1 MKQNLPSSFV
11 SVSKWFFAEKPVIY
25 ILLFTY
31 LFITLV
37 PLVWV
42 LSTSFKSNEEA
53 ISLPPQFVP
62 ANPTLDNYL
71 FVVTEP
77 HIVHSLFNS
86 FIVSIGSTVI
96 SVAISALGGYAFAR
110 FQFKGKNILLSVILG
125 LFMIPVLIN
134 IIPLYIMF
142 SQIGLLNSLLG
153 LILTFQILIIP
164 LNIFLLK
171 SYFET
176 IPRDLEEAALIDGCS
191 SLGVLRRITIPLSM
205 PGFAIASVLA
215 FRFSWNEFIL
225 PIVLANRPDSMVFQ
239 VALYEFVSLYSIEW
253 GYLTAG
259 INIALIPILVLM
271 LIFQKQ
277 MVRGLTLGAIRH

>member
-1 MKQNLPSSFV
+1 MKQNFPSSFV

-53 ISLPPQFVP
+53 ISLPPQFIP
-62 ANPTLDNYL
+62 TNPTLDNYL

-77 HIVHSLFNS
+77 RIVHSLFNS
-86 FIVSIGSTVI
+86 FIVSIGSSVI

-110 FQFKGKNILLSVILG
+110 FQFKGKNILLSIILG

-153 LILTFQILIIP
+153 LMLTFQILIIP

-176 IPRDLEEAALIDGCS
+176 IPKRARRGC
-191 SLGVLRRITIPLSM
+191 
-205 PGFAIASVLA
+205 
-215 FRFSWNEFIL
+215 
-225 PIVLANRPDSMVFQ
+225 
-239 VALYEFVSLYSIEW
+239 
-253 GYLTAG
+253 
-259 INIALIPILVLM
+259 IN
-271 LIFQKQ
+271 
-277 MVRGLTLGAIRH
+277 